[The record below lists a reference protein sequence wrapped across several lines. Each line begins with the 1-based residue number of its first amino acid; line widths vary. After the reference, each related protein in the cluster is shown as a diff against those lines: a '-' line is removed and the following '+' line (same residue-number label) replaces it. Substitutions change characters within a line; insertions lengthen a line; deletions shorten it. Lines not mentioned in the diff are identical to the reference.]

1 MAALPVFRDF
11 SSSDRVAGRAVRA
24 LAARQVLD
32 RSGYL
37 KDLREEHSEEAEGAS
52 RT

>member
-1 MAALPVFRDF
+1 MTAVAAAEP
-11 SSSDRVAGRAVRA
+11 SVALLLGK
-24 LAARQVLD
+24 VLD